1 MPLSL
6 CPPGRV
12 SVCADPP
19 CTVRKCLTVSCREW
33 GASGRRA
40 KAGRTVPQ
48 ALPGSGSPSELSAP
62 SQGPSRPRRVWLLW
76 EFPSPGESN
85 QRASEPQ
92 VAVLS
97 RQRPDCVRTR
107 GPVTC
112 RRADGHVQA
121 LSLWRP
127 LSMVLPCSPGPTT
140 QVPHSCLDPRSLW
153 PPAALVTSVCPF
165 VGCRM
170 LEEPSL
176 SHTVPRVCSGSVWAR
191 RPHKRLAFSLSCKRG
206 GKARTRA
213 VLIPTLLRPTI
224 WGFYRPLLSR

>member
-1 MPLSL
+1 M
-6 CPPGRV
+6 
-12 SVCADPP
+12 
-19 CTVRKCLTVSCREW
+19 
-33 GASGRRA
+33 
-40 KAGRTVPQ
+40 
-48 ALPGSGSPSELSAP
+48 
-62 SQGPSRPRRVWLLW
+62 LW

-97 RQRPDCVRTR
+97 RQRPDCVCTW

-127 LSMVLPCSPGPTT
+127 LSMVPPCSPGRTT

-191 RPHKRLAFSLSCKRG
+191 RPHKRLAFSLSCKHG
-206 GKARTRA
+206 GKARARA

-224 WGFYRPLLSR
+224 VHCFRGDPPRPGFLRPPRSGPSALASWPEDPAADPALSLEVTLYQAALAVSHGGHRQ